1 MHISDISGF
10 RSEFE
15 ILWLKIFILLLG
27 AAPEWRMITYV
38 FDVSRL
44 KCVTSH
50 QVAPMQKKHQVR
62 RTFIVAGTEDMERK
76 ANEGATLTERTRR
89 ETTENMVINQKL

>member
-10 RSEFE
+10 RTEFE
-15 ILWLKIFILLLG
+15 ILRLKIFIFLG

-76 ANEGATLTERTRR
+76 AKEGATLTERTRR